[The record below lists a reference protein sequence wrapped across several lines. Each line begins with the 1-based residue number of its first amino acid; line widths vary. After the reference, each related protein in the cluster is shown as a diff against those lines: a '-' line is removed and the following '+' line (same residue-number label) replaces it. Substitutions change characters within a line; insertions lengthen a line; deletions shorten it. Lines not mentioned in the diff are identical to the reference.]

1 MRIIKYILLILLIFS
16 SSCGYKAI
24 NNLEG
29 FNFVIN
35 KYELTGDKKINY
47 ILEKNFKRFQS
58 DESDQLSFKILT
70 ASEKNISI
78 LSKNTDGKVSTYNI
92 EVIIKLEIFEND
104 KLIDTIVFKENSNY
118 DNLNSKFE
126 LKQYENILL
135 KDLVNEIVLNINN
148 YINSFNDN

>member
-1 MRIIKYILLILLIFS
+1 MKIIKYILFILLFFS
-16 SSCGYKAI
+16 SSCGYKAL

-29 FNFVIN
+29 YNFFISE
-35 KYELTGDKKINY
+35 YQLSGDKKIDY

-58 DESDQLSFKILT
+58 NKNQSNFKIF
-70 ASEKNISI
+70 AESEKKISI

-92 EVIIKLEIFEND
+92 EVIIKLDVFKNQ
-104 KLIDTIVFKENSNY
+104 KLIDSIIFKKNSNY

-135 KDLVNEIVLNINN
+135 KDLVNQIILNMNN